1 MFACAGLH
9 NFLRKERHS
18 DKFSVKSDI
27 EGSSSSS
34 LPINEG
40 NDFEPIFE
48 TQEQQRENANQWRT
62 AIATQMWN
70 DVGNTDNYGQ

>member
-1 MFACAGLH
+1 MLACAGLH
-9 NFLRKERHS
+9 NFLRKECRS
-18 DKFSVKSDI
+18 DEFSIESDI

-40 NDFEPIFE
+40 DDFEPIFE

-70 DVGNTDNYGQ
+70 DVGHIDNSEQ